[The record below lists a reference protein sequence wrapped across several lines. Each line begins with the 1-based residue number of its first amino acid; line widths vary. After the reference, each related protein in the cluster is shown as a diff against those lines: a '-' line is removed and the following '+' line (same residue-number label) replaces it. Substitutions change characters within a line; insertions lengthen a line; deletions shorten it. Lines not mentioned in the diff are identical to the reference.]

1 MTASPQFGCMGRRS
15 PATVWPSIQTDNPL
29 FRQRPVNLSRNALVG
44 SWQAT
49 PSNRLKLALM
59 MGIAPSPHGLTSCY
73 WPPVAPVIVIG
84 RFNSITS
91 SVPAGSIAER
101 CLPSQCATVTVAPTA
116 PPMSRPLPPPARP
129 PMSIAP
135 PVPMPTSVR
144 SLPSRP
150 APLNWPS
157 GLTSLPRPRLVSTSE
172 AFSMNLS
179 PFGSTR
185 FSGKMAMVGLPA
197 MRRGSL
203 AFVTRPSTVAPMGIT
218 VLPST
223 TTASVTLAE
232 NGSPA
237 FELKVASVVS
247 SFILTA
253 VPVGRAV
260 CAHAKLAI
268 KMSDVSENVLFM
280 LLLTSKKSI
289 VSLSKSKQSRYDFID
304 RRAVE
309 LVIAAI
315 EVAHRAAAI
324 DHESSRVRDVD
335 GIRAERVMQSVGFG
349 HSPILVEQKDAGD
362 GMLFQKFP
370 RPPHAVPL
378 FGGNER

>member
-1 MTASPQFGCMGRRS
+1 
-15 PATVWPSIQTDNPL
+15 
-29 FRQRPVNLSRNALVG
+29 
-44 SWQAT
+44 
-49 PSNRLKLALM
+49 
-59 MGIAPSPHGLTSCY
+59 
-73 WPPVAPVIVIG
+73 
-84 RFNSITS
+84 
-91 SVPAGSIAER
+91 
-101 CLPSQCATVTVAPTA
+101 
-116 PPMSRPLPPPARP
+116 
-129 PMSIAP
+129 
-135 PVPMPTSVR
+135 
-144 SLPSRP
+144 
-150 APLNWPS
+150 
-157 GLTSLPRPRLVSTSE
+157 
-172 AFSMNLS
+172 
-179 PFGSTR
+179 
-185 FSGKMAMVGLPA
+185 
-197 MRRGSL
+197 
-203 AFVTRPSTVAPMGIT
+203 
-218 VLPST
+218 
-223 TTASVTLAE
+223 
-232 NGSPA
+232 
-237 FELKVASVVS
+237 
-247 SFILTA
+247 LTA